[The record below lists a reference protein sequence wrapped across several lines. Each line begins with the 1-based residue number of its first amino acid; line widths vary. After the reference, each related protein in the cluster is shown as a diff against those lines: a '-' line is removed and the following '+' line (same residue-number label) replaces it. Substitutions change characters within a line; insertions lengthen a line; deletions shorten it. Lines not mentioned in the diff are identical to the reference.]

1 MWEQMYKFLLLLHEI
16 LHTGSKNWRGLFQA
30 FCLIDIP
37 CALTI
42 WSYFCSPIFVFWR
55 CLFWFCFCCCWGFF
69 GGGFGGVQWL
79 YECSFLH
86 TTYYNLISL
95 NWSVHFILHPIIGD
109 LLLFKATVFY
119 FKNWLSKNS
128 LHLIGKFEFDLI
140 FIYFSDSCLMI
151 WVSLGKGVQFY

>member
-1 MWEQMYKFLLLLHEI
+1 MYKLLLLLHEI

-86 TTYYNLISL
+86 TNLLQSHISKL
-95 NWSVHFILHPIIGD
+95 ICSFYFTFHYWWFTAISKLQFFILRIGSQ
-109 LLLFKATVFY
+109 KIA
-119 FKNWLSKNS
+119 
-128 LHLIGKFEFDLI
+128 
-140 FIYFSDSCLMI
+140 FIL
-151 WVSLGKGVQFY
+151 